1 MNLKE
6 GLCIGLISITSLFS
20 SGCKLI
26 DVVGDLKPGETH
38 NTGEMP
44 FGDNFTAECSITHN
58 LPDIIFINQLNQ
70 TIFLEMDDNLLQA
83 KENYYLKEAIV
94 TGVVSEVWTF
104 GGLRIDLDLGDHEIV
119 IHLQSNLYREDEVE
133 SWKHKSLTFTGK
145 IIDLWFAFDGKIELL
160 NGVKQ

>member
-26 DVVGDLKPGETH
+26 DVVGDLKPGETY

-44 FGDNFTAECSITHN
+44 FGDNFTAECSITYN

-83 KENYYLKEAIV
+83 KEDYYLKEAIV
-94 TGVVSEVWTF
+94 TGIVSDIFWFPE
-104 GGLRIDLDLGDHEIV
+104 IKLDLGDHEIM
-119 IHLQSNLYREDEVE
+119 IHLQSNLYREDEVK
-133 SWKHKSLTFTGK
+133 SWKHEPLTFTGK
-145 IIDLWFAFDGKIELL
+145 IIDLNILGNIELV